1 MNVSFYRRK
10 RTSSLIRG
18 VAEEGY
24 RICHEETFKLGAVI
38 ADFGQAGELEY
49 NSALI
54 PKSDW
59 DAVMP
64 LMSLCPRHPMD

>member
-1 MNVSFYRRK
+1 
-10 RTSSLIRG
+10 

-38 ADFGQAGELEY
+38 AGFGQAGELEY